1 MPMFWMLPR
10 ADTGHTTAMP
20 VVATVAAGRSMVTTG
35 TGATATGAT
44 GAEVTHPPITIVG
57 AR

>member
-1 MPMFWMLPR
+1 MPPR

-20 VVATVAAGRSMVTTG
+20 VATVAAGPSMVTRG

-44 GAEVTHPPITIVG
+44 GAEVTHLPIAIVG